1 MRRLCVLGCAAFV
14 LGAAP
19 AAHAA
24 AAPSAIRTVP
34 AVPGMRFSLDGR
46 HFEADGRGVARP
58 PLRAG
63 GSLRALDTALGPGV
77 RARIDRWFLGRSIA
91 AISLYYKVRPAFVD
105 LSGHRVNP
113 DLITSVV
120 LRGGEGGRRVVE
132 GGGSLWLR
140 GNRAVPESQGRRSV
154 PLSYAVDRV
163 TVAGSTVVQRAEQ
176 RFRPSI
182 ERAPKLRLAF
192 FAARFTVRDALLGFP
207 IGSAV
212 RLEYPNGQAQR
223 HALGSDAELT
233 LTSLP
238 RGDYRVSVEA
248 PGISSSRPV
257 ALSRNQ
263 EIDLQVISWLDVTI
277 VLLGLASV
285 GVALFFVR
293 RVATTLSVLLLAGA
307 LSLTLVPRATAA
319 TPPDPLFAYYYI
331 WFDRSSWDRAKK
343 DYPLLGRYSSDERG
357 VMRRHVRWAKRAGID
372 GFIVSW
378 KSTPVLDRRL
388 RRLAEVAASEH
399 FKLLM
404 IYQGLDFH
412 RRPLPAGRVARDID
426 VFARRYAGNEA
437 FDVFGKPVLIWSG
450 TPSFSR
456 AELARVTGPR
466 RRKLLILASERNVEG
481 YRRVAPFF
489 DGDAYYWSSVDPSTY
504 PGYPAKLAQMGGAV
518 HAHGGLWIA
527 PAAPGF
533 DARLVGAHSVV
544 ARRDGATLRSEL
556 DAAAGSSPDAIGLI
570 SWNEFSENT
579 HIEPSRN
586 HGSRY
591 LQVVAD
597 VRGAKLPEPGGFDSS
612 EPAATG
618 VNYGVP
624 LLGGIALFLVGVSV
638 MVLRRRADRTVA

>member
-1 MRRLCVLGCAAFV
+1 MLACAALV

-19 AAHAA
+19 AAAEA
-24 AAPSAIRTVP
+24 GVPAEIRTVP

-46 HFEADGRGVARP
+46 QFQADGRGVARP
-58 PLRAG
+58 PAGAG
-63 GSLRALDTALGPGV
+63 GSIKALDTALGPGV
-77 RARIDRWFLGRSIA
+77 QARFDRWYLGRSIA
-91 AISLYYKVRPAFVD
+91 AISLYYRVRPAFADLAGQRVD
-105 LSGHRVNP
+105 P
-113 DLITSVV
+113 DLITSVS
-120 LRGGEGGRRVVE
+120 LGGGQGGRHVVE
-132 GGGSLWLR
+132 GGRSVWLR
-140 GNRAVPESQGRRSV
+140 GNRVLPESQGRRSV
-154 PLSYAVDRV
+154 ALSYAVDRV
-163 TVAGSTVVQRAEQ
+163 TVAGSTVVQRAQQ
-176 RFRPSI
+176 RFRPSV

-212 RLEYPNGQAQR
+212 RLEYPNGRAQR

-257 ALSRNQ
+257 ALSRDQ

-277 VLLGLASV
+277 VLLGLAAV
-285 GVALFFVR
+285 AVALFFVR
-293 RVATTLSVLLLAGA
+293 RVAPLSVLLLAGA
-307 LSLTLVPRATAA
+307 LSLALVPRAHAA
-319 TPPDPLFAYYYI
+319 TPAEPLFAYYYI
-331 WFDRSSWDRAKK
+331 WFDHSSWDRAKR
-343 DYPLLGRYSSDERG
+343 DFPLLGRYSSDDRG

-378 KSTPVLDRRL
+378 KSTPVLNRRL
-388 RRLAEVAASEH
+388 RRLAEVADSQR
-399 FKLLM
+399 FKLLV

-412 RRPLPAGRVARDID
+412 RQPLPAGRVARDID
-426 VFARRYAGNEA
+426 IFARRYAGDEA
-437 FDVFGKPVLIWSG
+437 FDAFGKPLLIWSG

-456 AELARVTGPR
+456 ADLARVTGPR
-466 RRKLLILASERNVEG
+466 RDKLLILASERNVEG

-489 DGDAYYWSSVDPSTY
+489 DGDAYYWSSVNPASY
-504 PGYPAKLAQMGGAV
+504 PGYPAKLAAMGGAV
-518 HAHGGLWIA
+518 HARGGLWIA

-544 ARRDGATLRSEL
+544 ERRGGDTLRSEL
-556 DAAAGSSPDAIGLI
+556 DAAAASSPDAVGLI

-591 LQVVAD
+591 LHVVAD
-597 VRGAKLPEPGGFDSS
+597 VRGAKLPGLRGFDSS

-624 LLGGIALFLVGVSV
+624 LLGGIALLLVVSVGV
-638 MVLRRRADRTVA
+638 LGRRAHRSAA